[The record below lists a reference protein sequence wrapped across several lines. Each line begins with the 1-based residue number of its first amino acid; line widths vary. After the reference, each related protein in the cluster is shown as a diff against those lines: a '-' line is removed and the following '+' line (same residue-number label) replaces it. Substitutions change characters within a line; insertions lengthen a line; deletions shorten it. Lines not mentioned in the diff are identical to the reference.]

1 MTRLCVMDCEWERSG
16 PGTRTNRLRQST
28 AGAGR
33 QLGASPLRDKV
44 QVLPAPWSHGHVP
57 RVPGHH
63 QRRIPVEPP
72 PPCSQVLDWRTHGQL
87 RWEPRARLKGKE
99 AGLPHVRGTTPKQV
113 GDRNTG

>member
-1 MTRLCVMDCEWERSG
+1 M
-16 PGTRTNRLRQST
+16 
-28 AGAGR
+28 
-33 QLGASPLRDKV
+33 
-44 QVLPAPWSHGHVP
+44 
-57 RVPGHH
+57 
-63 QRRIPVEPP
+63 EPP